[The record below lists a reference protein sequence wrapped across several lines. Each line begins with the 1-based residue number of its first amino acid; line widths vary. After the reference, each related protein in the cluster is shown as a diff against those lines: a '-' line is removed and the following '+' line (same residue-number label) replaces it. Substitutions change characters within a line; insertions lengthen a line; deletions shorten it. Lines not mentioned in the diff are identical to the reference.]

1 LEKHRLSLEFL
12 RGNPGLY
19 LWLTTRRFIFT
30 WTGFWS
36 LRSDY
41 LAREPFALA
50 NIAMCTAW
58 SLLMLLGIRCGLRAA
73 SPYMVPLALVL
84 VCYPAVYYLT
94 HPGVEYRHPVD
105 PVVVAFAGMFLS
117 TIAVPRK
124 GWTSSLAVDSMRFP
138 VTIDTKR
145 DQVV

>member
-1 LEKHRLSLEFL
+1 
-12 RGNPGLY
+12 
-19 LWLTTRRFIFT
+19 
-30 WTGFWS
+30 
-36 LRSDY
+36 
-41 LAREPFALA
+41 
-50 NIAMCTAW
+50 
-58 SLLMLLGIRCGLRAA
+58 
-73 SPYMVPLALVL
+73 MVPLALVL
-84 VCYPAVYYLT
+84 VCYPTVYYLT

-117 TIAVPRK
+117 TISVPRK